1 MNVFEKFVRQ
11 NYLTKKTSIAYS
23 KMSLLV
29 IKIMS
34 MQVMT
39 LKKTSLNW
47 WIIVSMLKK
56 RKT

>member
-23 KMSLLV
+23 KMGISV

-39 LKKTSLNW
+39 LKKL
-47 WIIVSMLKK
+47 L
-56 RKT
+56 